1 MEKKS
6 IKEREGDGHI
16 PADKAAMERSQK
28 VERVDLSLI
37 ERGLLLND
45 LPKTAKELAELE
57 EILNET
63 KNKKTA
69 ESKKRYER
77 LVIEFDRQVAN
88 LIRKGFVKK
97 AKLNVE
103 EFRNILETLKEK
115 LIELSLLEFPKGQIP
130 FIIVPRERLLSLKE
144 KIALIELQD
153 MKGSTS
159 LDLSKFKAAEYL
171 EIPETLAYL
180 IVDVDIGITT
190 QEETTYNAERQLK
203 EYGRSPVTIEEGVAL
218 ALQYPRILEEHNVI
232 FAGSRYG
239 TNQVADLWL
248 HGNKLDFSLY
258 SLNHSNPRWSL
269 VSCGNR
275 IG

>member
-1 MEKKS
+1 MEKKP
-6 IKEREGDGHI
+6 IKEKGGDGHI
-16 PADKAAMERSQK
+16 PTNKKAIEHSQK
-28 VERVDLSLI
+28 VEGVDLSLI
-37 ERGLLLND
+37 ERGLSLND
-45 LPKTAKELAELE
+45 LPKTAKELTELQ

-63 KNKKTA
+63 KNKKTI

-77 LVIEFDRQVAN
+77 LVIEFDLQVAN

-103 EFRNILETLKEK
+103 EFRNILKTLKEK

-130 FIIVPRERLLSLKE
+130 FIIVPREKLLSLKE
-144 KIALIELQD
+144 KIELIELQGR
-153 MKGSTS
+153 KGSTL
-159 LDLSKFKAAEYL
+159 LDLSKFKTVEYL

-180 IVDVDIGITT
+180 IVDVGISITT
-190 QEETTYNAERQLK
+190 QEETADNAERQLK
-203 EYGRSPVTIEEGVAL
+203 EDGRSPITIEEGVAL

-232 FAGSRYG
+232 FAGSRYD

-248 HGNKLDFSLY
+248 HGNNPEFSLY
-258 SLNHSNPRWSL
+258 SRNNSNPRWSL